1 MREKHKIRDLKT
13 EGILINNTENPIRR
27 IKNERRR
34 IISKSA
40 SINLAP
46 LINGEENKLSKF
58 I

>member
-1 MREKHKIRDLKT
+1 MHEKHKISDLKT

-34 IISKSA
+34 IISKNA